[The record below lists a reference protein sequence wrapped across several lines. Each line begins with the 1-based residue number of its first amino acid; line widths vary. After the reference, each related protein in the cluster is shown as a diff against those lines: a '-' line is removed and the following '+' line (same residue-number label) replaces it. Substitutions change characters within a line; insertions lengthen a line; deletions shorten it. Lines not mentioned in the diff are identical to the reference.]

1 MTASRQP
8 TSRFRPALFRFLTE
22 LAANN
27 RRDWF
32 EANRERYEEEVKDPA
47 LAFISDFG
55 PALRRISPH
64 FLAIPKATGGS
75 LFRIHRDT
83 RFARDKRPYKTQV
96 GIHFRHARAK
106 DAHAP
111 GFYVHLE
118 PAQSF
123 LGVGIW
129 HPDGPTLKN
138 IREAIVADP
147 TAWKRARDD
156 RRFRAWFQLGGESLR
171 SAPRGYAAEHPLIE
185 DLRRTDFV
193 GIAEI
198 PRRTVLAPD
207 FLTHVT
213 DAFGAA
219 APFARFLCRAVEAP
233 F

>member
-1 MTASRQP
+1 MTASPQP

-32 EANRERYEEEVKDPA
+32 EANRDRYEEDVKDPA

-55 PALRRISPH
+55 PALRAISPH

-96 GIHFRHARAK
+96 GIHFRHARGK
-106 DAHAP
+106 DAHVP

-118 PAQSF
+118 PGQSF
-123 LGVGIW
+123 LGAGIW
-129 HPDGPTLKN
+129 HPDPLTLRA

-147 TAWKRARDD
+147 AAWKRARDD
-156 RRFRAWFQLGGESLR
+156 RAFRGRFRLGGESLR
-171 SAPRGYAAEHPLIE
+171 SAPRGFPADHPLIE

-198 PRRTVLAPD
+198 PRRAVLALD
-207 FLTHVT
+207 FPTRVAS
-213 DAFGAA
+213 AFAA
-219 APFARFLCRAVEAP
+219 ASPFVRFLCRAVKAP